1 MHYHWNRNLLYHEM
15 LLAIQVAPEKENR
28 YYSDLSEKPFDSP
41 EIPVSMLASP
51 DHSKTPSDKAPEC

>member
-1 MHYHWNRNLLYHEM
+1 M